1 MLLETYQHRSFIK
14 QSGNILTTL
23 RSRETPFELGW
34 NTEIRAYEWL
44 RQQYQQHRVR
54 LNRQHALI
62 WAWPQST
69 ISYPIVPHTDRRV
82 AIVHLWL
89 DVPDELV
96 LLMNFEA
103 WAIPLMGARFM
114 EDDNIPIERDWE
126 KLFDEAWLIQHE
138 YAASDDWLDHQA
150 VFPYVDRAWIKR
162 IKYLRGY
169 R

>member
-23 RSRETPFELGW
+23 RSRETPFEIGW

-103 WAIPLMGARFM
+103 WTIPLIGARFM

-138 YAASDDWLDHQA
+138 YAASDDWLDH
-150 VFPYVDRAWIKR
+150 
-162 IKYLRGY
+162 
-169 R
+169 